1 MIAGKYNI
9 IKKISE
15 GSFGAVFEGKNIRTQ
30 EDVAIKVE
38 LKKNDIKTLKME
50 AKIYQLLKEEAG
62 FPRLKWYGTND
73 NINYL
78 VIDLL
83 ACSLDDLV
91 KERGKLDP
99 KEVATL
105 GIQMIERIQTLHE
118 KELLHRDIK
127 PNNFLFARNG
137 GKMLNLIDMGFCK
150 RYVNEQGDHIECK
163 ILRHP
168 IGTPNYVSVNVHN
181 QIEPSRR
188 DDLES
193 CIYVMI
199 YMLNGCLAWEKLPFG
214 KEMVEQKIMCRLRDK
229 TIPRFIVQML
239 NHIVMLDFSAIPNY
253 KYLINILNAELN
265 AKFA

>member
-15 GSFGAVFEGKNIRTQ
+15 GSFGSVFQGTSIRTM

-50 AKIYQLLKEEAG
+50 AKIYQLLKEEIG

-83 ACSLDDLV
+83 GCSLNDLV
-91 KERGKLDP
+91 KEKGRLLE
-99 KEVATL
+99 KEVVEL
-105 GIQMIERIQTLHE
+105 GIQMIELVKKLHE
-118 KELLHRDIK
+118 KELIHRDIK

-137 GKMLNLIDMGFCK
+137 SKILHLIDMGFCK
-150 RYVNEQGDHIECK
+150 RYVNEGHHMQPK
-163 ILRHP
+163 LLKHP
-168 IGTPNYVSVNVHN
+168 IGTPNYVSINVHN
-181 QIEPSRR
+181 NIEPSRR
-188 DDLES
+188 DDIES

-199 YMLNGCLAWEKLPFG
+199 YMLNGCLAWENLKFD
-214 KEMVEQKIMCRLRDK
+214 KEMVQQKRMCRLKDEC
-229 TIPRFIVQML
+229 IPRFIVHML
-239 NHIVMLDFSAIPNY
+239 NHVVMLDFSEAPNY
-253 KYLINILNAELN
+253 RYLINILTRELN
-265 AKFA
+265 TKFA

>member
-50 AKIYQLLKEEAG
+50 AKIYQLLKEETG
-62 FPRLKWYGTND
+62 FPRLKWYGTNE

-83 ACSLDDLV
+83 GLSLHDLV
-91 KERGKLDP
+91 QEKGKLD
-99 KEVATL
+99 KKQVAIL

-118 KELLHRDIK
+118 KQLLHRDIK
-127 PNNFLFARNG
+127 PNNFLFGRNG
-137 GKMLNLIDMGFCK
+137 GKMLHLIDMGFCK
-150 RYVNEQGDHIECK
+150 RYVNEQGDHIEAK

-181 QIEPSRR
+181 KIEPSRR

-199 YMLNGCLAWEKLPFG
+199 YMLNGFLSWENLQFG
-214 KEMVEQKIMCRLRDK
+214 KEMVEQKIMCRLRDESV
-229 TIPRFIVQML
+229 PGFIVQMMNHVSML
-239 NHIVMLDFSAIPNY
+239 NFSATPNY
-253 KYLINILNAELN
+253 TYLINILNAELN
-265 AKFA
+265 AKIV

>member
-15 GSFGAVFEGKNIRTQ
+15 GSFGTVFEGKNIRTM

-50 AKIYQLLKEEAG
+50 AKIYQLLKEETG

-83 ACSLDDLV
+83 GVSLDEFV
-91 KERGKLDP
+91 KEKGHLTE
-99 KEVATL
+99 KEVIEF
-105 GIQMIERIQTLHE
+105 GIQMINLLKKLHE
-118 KELLHRDIK
+118 KELIHRDIK

-137 GKMLNLIDMGFCK
+137 SKILHLIDMGFCK
-150 RYVNEQGDHIECK
+150 RYINEGYHMPPK

-168 IGTPNYVSVNVHN
+168 IGTPNYVSINVHN
-181 QIEPSRR
+181 NIEPSRR
-188 DDLES
+188 DDIES

-199 YMLNGCLAWEKLPFG
+199 YMLNGCLSWEKLSFD
-214 KEMVEQKIMCRLRDK
+214 KEMIEQKRMCRLKDER
-229 TIPRFIVQML
+229 IPRFIVQML
-239 NHIVMLDFSAIPNY
+239 NHVVMLGFSETPNY
-253 KYLINILNAELN
+253 RYLINILDSELN